1 MKKYKLG
8 ELLDVKRGASVSG
21 EYFST
26 EGNLIRLTLGN
37 FDYQSNG
44 FKENKS
50 KDNIYYVGDVA
61 DEYILEKNDIITPLT
76 EQALGLLGSTAK
88 IPESGKYIQT
98 QDTALVKVNP
108 NLLYHGFAYYLLPTP
123 MVKKQLSAGAQQT
136 SIRHTSPDKIK
147 DCSVYIPELV
157 DQKNIANFLDN
168 IEAKISLNR
177 KANELLESMAKQLY
191 DYWFVQFDFPNEE
204 GKPYKSSGGKMVYN
218 ETLKR
223 DIPEGWE
230 VKQLAELTK
239 DEMESI
245 CPCDTPD
252 VMFKHYSIPAFDDCA
267 SYALEKGD
275 TILSNKFVPTENDI
289 LVSKLNPWTSRV
301 IWCTEEENAICS
313 TEFVSLAPDNHE
325 EKGFFYMLAKSKPFI
340 IYCTKASTG
349 TSHSHRRVNPEIMKM
364 FIFPYQKDIISA
376 YSKIVSN
383 YIEKSVKHIHENK
396 KLQSLRD
403 YLLPLLM
410 NGQVKVS

>member
-50 KDNIYYVGDVA
+50 KDNIYYIGDVA
-61 DEYILEKNDIITPLT
+61 DEFILEKNDIITPLT

-123 MVKKQLSAGAQQT
+123 IVKKQLSAGAQQT

-147 DCSVYIPELV
+147 DCSVYIPKLE
-157 DQKNIANFLDN
+157 DQKKIAKFLDN

-177 KANELLESMAKQLY
+177 KANELLESLAKQLY

-223 DIPEGWE
+223 EIPEGWE
-230 VKQLAELTK
+230 VLRADEFCRIQTGKEDANFASQDGIYPFFTCSRETYFCDMAVFDSKAILLAGNG
-239 DEMESI
+239 DFN
-245 CPCDTPD
+245 
-252 VMFKHYSIPAFDDCA
+252 VKHYSGKFNAYQRTYVIEPNDTKYWGTLYQSTASFINVLKSRSNGAIIKFITIADVNGLVIFKQPNESVYKQLNLFFD
-267 SYALEKGD
+267 
-275 TILSNKFVPTENDI
+275 
-289 LVSKLNPWTSRV
+289 
-301 IWCTEEENAICS
+301 
-313 TEFVSLAPDNHE
+313 
-325 EKGFFYMLAKSKPFI
+325 
-340 IYCTKASTG
+340 
-349 TSHSHRRVNPEIMKM
+349 
-364 FIFPYQKDIISA
+364 
-376 YSKIVSN
+376 KIEHN
-383 YIEKSVKHIHENK
+383 TQET
-396 KLQSLRD
+396 LRLTSLRD

>member
-1 MKKYKLG
+1 MKASEYCIRVFDGTHDTPKPKEHG
-8 ELLDVKRGASVSG
+8 HLL
-21 EYFST
+21 
-26 EGNLIRLTLGN
+26 
-37 FDYQSNG
+37 
-44 FKENKS
+44 
-50 KDNIYYVGDVA
+50 
-61 DEYILEKNDIITPLT
+61 IT
-76 EQALGLLGSTAK
+76 S
-88 IPESGKYIQT
+88 
-98 QDTALVKVNP
+98 
-108 NLLYHGFAYYLLPTP
+108 
-123 MVKKQLSAGAQQT
+123 
-136 SIRHTSPDKIK
+136 
-147 DCSVYIPELV
+147 
-157 DQKNIANFLDN
+157 KNIADGQLDLRDAYFISEEDYNQINKRSQVHQWDVLFSMIGTVGSVYLETNNTIDYAIKNMGVFSCGDRAKAQWLYYYLQSPTFKSVLNAQLSGAIQKFVPLQFLRDLDIPSLDEN
-168 IEAKISLNR
+168 SGGIVNLLCTLDRKIALNR
-177 KANELLESMAKQLY
+177 KANEVLESMAKQLY
-191 DYWFVQFDFPNEE
+191 DYWFVQFDFPNAE

-218 ETLKR
+218 EKLKR

-275 TILSNKFVPTENDI
+275 TILSNKFVPTDNDI

-301 IWCTEEENAICS
+301 IWCTEEEDAICS
-313 TEFVSLAPDNHE
+313 TEFVSLAPKNHD
-325 EKGFFYMLAKSKPFI
+325 EKGFFYMLAKSNPFI
-340 IYCTKASTG
+340 TYCTKASTG

-364 FIFPYQKDIISA
+364 FILPYKKDIISA

-383 YIEKSVKHIHENK
+383 YIEKSVKHTQENK